1 MERKYTRKLIL
12 EGGKEYLGYAFG
24 GSGDR
29 VAELVYNTAMMG
41 YQEIISD
48 PSYADQAVLM
58 TYPLIGGYGITNE
71 DLETKTI
78 APGALIVSEYNDKP
92 SNFLSI
98 MTLNEVM
105 SENNIPGI
113 EILDTRELTRYIRDN
128 GTCRVLITDNVDMT
142 AAEGMKIIAETPV
155 RHDSVERIGARK
167 RRFYHTSDHKY
178 NVAVIDCGLK
188 PCVIHDLND
197 LGCNLVVMPH
207 TTTAEEILALG
218 RDGLFIS
225 DGPGDPEDVPVVI
238 ELIRAL
244 RGKMP
249 IFGMGLGHQLICLAY
264 GAETYAMKAGHRGC
278 NHPVKNVLTGNI
290 DIVTQNHGYAVS
302 EESLAGTELELTHIN
317 VLDGTVEGV
326 RCVKDRVLSVQYTP
340 SRYKGPHGCE
350 TLYDTFM
357 NMMKEAKKTNA

>member
-58 TYPLIGGYGITNE
+58 TYPLIGGYGITDE
-71 DLETKTI
+71 DLETKSI

-92 SNFLSI
+92 SNFRSI

-105 SENNIPGI
+105 FENNIPGI
-113 EILDTRELTRYIRDN
+113 EILDTRELARYIRDN
-128 GTCRVLITDNVDMT
+128 GTCRVLITDNVEMT
-142 AAEGMKIIAETPV
+142 AEEGMKIIAETPIP
-155 RHDSVERIGARK
+155 HNSVERIGARK

-188 PCVIHDLND
+188 PCVIHDLNN

-218 RDGLFIS
+218 RDGLFLS
-225 DGPGDPEDVPVVI
+225 DGPGNPEDVPCVI
-238 ELIRAL
+238 ELVKEL

-249 IFGMGLGHQLICLAY
+249 IFGMGLGHQIICLAY
-264 GAETYAMKAGHRGC
+264 GAKTYAMKAGHRGC
-278 NHPVKNVLTGNI
+278 NHAVRNLENNTI
-290 DIVTQNHGYAVS
+290 DTVTQNHGYAVD
-302 EESLAGTELELTHIN
+302 EASLAGTALTLTHVN
-317 VLDGTVEGV
+317 VYDNTVEGV
-326 RCVKDRVLSVQYTP
+326 KCAADRVISVQFTP
-340 SRYKGPHGCE
+340 SGYKGPNGSE
-350 TLYDTFM
+350 TLYETFM
-357 NMMKEAKKTNA
+357 NMMKEAKTNA

>member
-12 EGGKEYLGYAFG
+12 DSGREYLGYAFG

-41 YQEIISD
+41 YQEIVSD

-58 TYPLIGGYGITNE
+58 TYPLIGGYGINEE
-71 DLETKTI
+71 DLETKSF
-78 APGALIVSEYNDKP
+78 APGAIIVSEYNDKP
-92 SNFLSI
+92 SNFRSI
-98 MTLNEVM
+98 MTLAEVLV
-105 SENNIPGI
+105 ENNIPGI
-113 EILDTRELTRYIRDN
+113 EILDTRELTRYLRES
-128 GTCRVLITDNVDMT
+128 GTCRVLITDNVEMT
-142 AAEGMKIIAETPV
+142 AEEGMRIIAETPV
-155 RHDSVERIGARK
+155 PHDAVARIGARK

-225 DGPGDPEDVPVVI
+225 DGPGDPEDVEVVI

-249 IFGMGLGHQLICLAY
+249 IFGMGLGHQLIALAY
-264 GAETYAMKAGHRGC
+264 GAKTYAMKAGHRGC
-278 NHPVKNVLTGNI
+278 NHPVRNVLTGGI
-290 DIVTQNHGYAVS
+290 DIVTQNHGYAVDTD
-302 EESLAGTELELTHIN
+302 SLAGTGLELTHVN
-317 VLDGTVEGV
+317 VLDNTVEGI
-326 RCVKDRVLSVQYTP
+326 RCKADRVMSVQFTP
-340 SRYKGPHGCE
+340 SCYKGPNNAE
-350 TLYDTFM
+350 TPYETFT
-357 NMMKEAKKTNA
+357 NMMKESKTNA

>member
-12 EGGKEYLGYAFG
+12 ETGKEYLGYAFG
-24 GSGDR
+24 GSDER
-29 VAELVYNTAMMG
+29 VAELVYNTGMMT

-58 TYPLIGGYGITNE
+58 TYPLIGGYGITDE

-92 SNFLSI
+92 SNFRSI

-105 SENNIPGI
+105 VENNIPGI

-128 GTCRVLITDNVDMT
+128 GTCRVLITDRIEMT
-142 AAEGMKIIAETPV
+142 VEEGKKIIASTPV
-155 RHDSVERIGARK
+155 PHNSVERIGARK

-188 PCVIHDLND
+188 PCVIHDLNE
-197 LGCNLVVMPH
+197 LGCNLVVMPY

-218 RDGLFIS
+218 RDGLFLS

-238 ELIRAL
+238 ELVQQL

-249 IFGMGLGHQLICLAY
+249 IFGMGLGHQIIALAY
-264 GAETYAMKAGHRGC
+264 GAKTYAMKSGHRGN
-278 NHPVKNVLTGNI
+278 NHAVRNVETGYI
-290 DIVTQNHGYAVS
+290 DTVMQNHGYAVDAD
-302 EESLAGTELELTHIN
+302 SLKDTPLTLTHVN
-317 VLDGTVEGV
+317 VYDNTVEGIK
-326 RCVKDRVLSVQYTP
+326 CAEDRVMSVQYTP
-340 SRYKGPHGCE
+340 SRYKGPHNSE
-350 TLYDTFM
+350 TPYDTFI
-357 NMMKEAKKTNA
+357 NMMKEAKTNA

>member
-12 EGGKEYLGYAFG
+12 ENGREYLGYAFG
-24 GSGDR
+24 GDGDR

-58 TYPLIGGYGITNE
+58 TYPLIGGYGITDE

-78 APGALIVSEYNDKP
+78 APGAIIVSEYNDKP
-92 SNFLSI
+92 SNFQSI
-98 MTLNEVM
+98 MTLAEVLT
-105 SENNIPGI
+105 ENNIPGI
-113 EILDTRELTRYIRDN
+113 EILDTRELARHIRDE
-128 GTCRVLITDNVDMT
+128 GSCRVLITDNVDMT
-142 AAEGMKIIAETPV
+142 AEEGKKIIAATPV
-155 RHDSVERIGARK
+155 RHDAVERIGARK
-167 RRFYHTSDHKY
+167 RRFYHTPDHKY

-188 PCVIHDLND
+188 PCVIHDLNK

-225 DGPGDPEDVPVVI
+225 DGPGDPQDVSVVI

-249 IFGMGLGHQLICLAY
+249 IFGMGLGHQLIALAY
-264 GAETYAMKAGHRGC
+264 GAKTYAMKQGHRGC
-278 NHPVKNVLTGNI
+278 NHPVKNLLTGTI
-290 DIVTQNHGYAVS
+290 DTVMQNHGYTVDTA
-302 EESLAGTELELTHIN
+302 SLENTRLELTHVN
-317 VLDGTVEGV
+317 VIDGTVEGI
-326 RCVKDRVLSVQYTP
+326 RCAEDRVLSVQFTP
-340 SRYKGPHGCE
+340 GTTKGPNNSE
-350 TLYDTFM
+350 TLYDTFITL
-357 NMMKEAKKTNA
+357 MKEVKTNA